1 MWIIKYRYMIE
12 IYLDDQQ
19 LDIKNTSVVDFNE
32 KTQQIKNEF
41 SETVLDFSP
50 IHSLKGNK
58 ELLQKAFINQMVE
71 SLNL

>member
-19 LDIKNTSVVDFNE
+19 LDIKNISVANFNQ
-32 KTQQIKNEF
+32 KTQEIKDKF
-41 SETVLDFSP
+41 SKTELDFSS
-50 IHSLKGNK
+50 IHFLKGNK
-58 ELLQKAFINQMVE
+58 ELIQKAFINEMVE